1 LIDFRPYLIDLDLE
15 IIGSEVDNVEGCS
28 RYVKDGEEFELDEI
42 KILCL
47 ETPGHTMGH
56 ICYYAQDQNHPD
68 QSCVFTGDTLFC
80 GGVGKF
86 FEGTANHMNYSLQKL
101 IQLPLQTEV
110 YCGHEYTL
118 SNYRF
123 ALSIDQSNE
132 ELIQDNERAILLR
145 NEGKFTV
152 PSTIG
157 KELKVNPFL
166 RVLEPAIRS
175 NFPLVSQN
183 DPIALLA
190 AVREAKNN
198 F

>member
-1 LIDFRPYLIDLDLE
+1 LSSSEIE
-15 IIGSEVDNVEGCS
+15 IIGSETDNVEGCS
-28 RYVKDGEEFELDEI
+28 RYVRDEEEFELDEI
-42 KILCL
+42 KIRCL

-56 ICYYAQDQNHPD
+56 ICYYAQDQNHPE
-68 QSCVFTGDTLFC
+68 QRCVFTGDTLFC

-86 FEGTANHMNYSLQKL
+86 FEGTAEDMNSSLQKL
-101 IQLPLQTEV
+101 TQLPLMTEV

-123 ALSIDQSNE
+123 ALSIDQNNE
-132 ELIQDNERAILLR
+132 DLIRDNKRAILLR
-145 NEGKFTV
+145 DEGKFTV
-152 PSTIG
+152 PSTIE

-175 NFPLVSQN
+175 NYPSVAQD

-190 AVREAKNN
+190 AIREAKNN

>member
-1 LIDFRPYLIDLDLE
+1 LSSSEIE
-15 IIGSEVDNVEGCS
+15 IIGSETDNVEGCS
-28 RYVKDGEEFELDEI
+28 RYVRDEEEFELDEI
-42 KILCL
+42 KIRCL

-56 ICYYAQDQNHPD
+56 ICYYAQDQNHPE
-68 QSCVFTGDTLFC
+68 QRCVFTGDTLFC

-86 FEGTANHMNYSLQKL
+86 FEGTAEDMNSSLQKL
-101 IQLPLQTEV
+101 TQLPLMTEV

-123 ALSIDQSNE
+123 ALSIDQNNE
-132 ELIQDNERAILLR
+132 DLIRDNERAILLR
-145 NEGKFTV
+145 DEGKFTV
-152 PSTIG
+152 PSTIE

-175 NFPLVSQN
+175 NYPSVAQD

-190 AVREAKNN
+190 AIREAKNN